1 MQRILIAAASLGLV
15 LGFAGCDD
23 GGGESAAGAA
33 PSAATASPGAAAD
46 CSRAAVEPTLSAGPG
61 AGTPGAGTGTLRGH
75 LYGVGGP
82 APGVHEA
89 WSGTI
94 TITGPTGEQR
104 QVQVGPDGAYAV
116 TLPAGHYDIVALSP
130 HFNGCAS
137 LCQAPHRDPHDVVAG
152 ETTTLDTY
160 CSMS

>member
-1 MQRILIAAASLGLV
+1 MLIAAASLGLV

-23 GGGESAAGAA
+23 GGGESAAGPG
-33 PSAATASPGAAAD
+33 PSAATALPSAAAD
-46 CSRAAVEPTLSAGPG
+46 CARPALEPTRSANPG

-82 APGVHEA
+82 APGVHEV

-94 TITGPTGEQR
+94 TITGSTGEQR
-104 QVQVGPDGAYAV
+104 QAEVGPDGAYAV
-116 TLPAGHYDIVALSP
+116 TLLAGHYDVAARSP

-137 LCQAPHRDPHDVVAG
+137 LCHAPHRGPHDVVAG
-152 ETTTLDTY
+152 GTTTLDTY
-160 CSMS
+160 CSMK